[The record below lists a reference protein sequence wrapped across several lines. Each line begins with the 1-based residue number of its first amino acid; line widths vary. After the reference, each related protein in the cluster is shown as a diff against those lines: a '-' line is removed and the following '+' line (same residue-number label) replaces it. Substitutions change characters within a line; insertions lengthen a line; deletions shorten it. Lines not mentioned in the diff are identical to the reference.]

1 MTMCDVHLGLILDF
15 MDAHDMWKDT
25 VLIVNTDHGFLLG
38 EHEWLGKN
46 FPPPYDELVHLP
58 FYFHVPGIAEGGRC
72 EQLATTVDIAPT
84 LLELFGCAQTPMG
97 EMDGRSLLPALE
109 GKPVREWALFGV
121 HGCYT
126 GITDGRMT
134 YLKAEQNEDAPLYE
148 YTLMP
153 TNIRGYFSEDQ
164 LRRGELVEGTRF
176 TNGIPCIRYPV
187 VKIYQTAKLKDR
199 LYDLKKDP
207 EQLKNLS
214 GSPEE
219 TVWKDKLTNALKQVQ
234 APQEEFFRL
243 GL

>member
-1 MTMCDVHLGLILDF
+1 MCDVHLGLILDF

-84 LLELFGCAQTPMG
+84 LLELFGCVQTPMG